1 MQDALG
7 KVDSVLVLGGASDIA
22 RATASAFVQRGAR
35 TVVLAALDSDKA
47 AAEENAAALRTAG
60 ATRVDVVG
68 FDAWADPDEHQR
80 FVDGVFDHYGDFD
93 VVHLA
98 WGVLGDQDRNS
109 RDARAALAE
118 LRTNLTGAVS
128 LLIPIANRLEQQG
141 HGTAVVMSS
150 AAAERPRRSNFV
162 YGASKVGLD
171 YVAQG
176 LQDRLQGTG
185 ARVLIVRPG
194 FVKTKMTEGMDTA
207 PLAVDADDV
216 ARIIVD
222 GVGSGKEIVWAPPLF
237 RWVMTALRHTP
248 RAVFRRLPI

>member
-7 KVDSVLVLGGASDIA
+7 KVDSILVLGGASDIA
-22 RATASAFVQRGAR
+22 RATATAFVERGAR

-47 AAEENAAALRTAG
+47 AAEETAAALRAAG
-60 ATRVDVVG
+60 AATVEVVG
-68 FDAWADPDEHQR
+68 FDAWAEPDEHQR
-80 FVDGVFDHYGDFD
+80 FVDSVFGHYGDFD

-128 LLIPIANRLEQQG
+128 LLIPVANRLEQQG

-150 AAAERPRRSNFV
+150 AAAERPRKSNFV

-194 FVKTKMTEGMDTA
+194 FVKTKMTAAMATA
-207 PLAVDADDV
+207 PLAVDADEV
-216 ARIIVD
+216 ARIIVE
-222 GVGSGKEIVWAPPLF
+222 GVASGREIVWAPPLF
-237 RWVMTALRHTP
+237 RWVMTVLRHTP

>member
-7 KVDSVLVLGGASDIA
+7 KVDSLLVLGGASDIA
-22 RATASAFVQRGAR
+22 RATALAFVERGAR
-35 TVVLAALDSDKA
+35 VVVLAALESDKA
-47 AAEENAAALRTAG
+47 AAEENAAALRAAG
-60 ATRVDVVG
+60 AATAEVVG

-80 FVDGVFDHYGDFD
+80 FVDGVFGHYGDFD

-128 LLIPIANRLEQQG
+128 LLMPIANRLEQQG

-194 FVKTKMTEGMDTA
+194 FVKTKMTAGMAAA
-207 PLAVDADDV
+207 PLAVDAGDV
-216 ARIIVD
+216 ARIIVE
-222 GVGSGKEIVWAPPLF
+222 GVATGKEIVWAPPLF
-237 RWVMTALRHTP
+237 RWVMSGLRHMP